1 MQCALEKTRSA
12 SRMSLKVLTAV
23 AFIAPLLT
31 RLLVG
36 YAFYLTGKG
45 KVGNLEG
52 ITEFFT
58 NLGIPFPAANAWFVS
73 HLEYIGG
80 MLLMIGLATRPIAAL
95 LGSTMIVA
103 LLTADRADFLMA
115 WAGEGEKGLIDLT
128 PIAYGT
134 FLAWLLLYGPG
145 LISIDAVLRRLLKI
159 NPDNLEPAV
168 SENVSNVAA
177 PSDGSVVKKLA
188 AS

>member
-1 MQCALEKTRSA
+1 MECALERTRSV
-12 SRMSLKVLTAV
+12 SRVSLKVIAAV

-36 YAFYLTGKG
+36 YAFYITGKG

-58 NLGIPFPAANAWFVS
+58 GLGIPFPAANAWFVS
-73 HLEYIGG
+73 HLEYFGG
-80 MLLMIGLATRPIAAL
+80 MLLMVGLATRPVAAL

-115 WAGEGEKGLIDLT
+115 WTGEGEKGLIDLT
-128 PIAYGT
+128 PVAYGMFMT
-134 FLAWLLLYGPG
+134 WLLLYGPG
-145 LISIDAVLRRLLKI
+145 LISVDALLRRFLKI
-159 NPDNLEPAV
+159 DPVKLEFVNHAQPVNA
-168 SENVSNVAA
+168 
-177 PSDGSVVKKLA
+177 
-188 AS
+188 